1 MNITLLNGMEPIL
14 EKQFLKNDP
23 CRKKAYICSPLSG
36 RTNEEVLANVRY
48 ARFYMLYAHEQMN
61 LLARAPH
68 AYLPMLL
75 CDRVPAER
83 SPALEFGLRLLA
95 ESNLLLVCGTR
106 VSRGMAGEIRHAAK
120 LQMEIQTFDEEVFLQ
135 VKKIVTSAGGDKSL
149 VKIDRVHTVL
159 GMPGNL

>member
-1 MNITLLNGMEPIL
+1 MNMNLPNGTDLIL

-23 CRKKAYICSPLSG
+23 CRKRAYICSPLNG
-36 RTNEEVLANVRY
+36 ETNEEILSNMRY
-48 ARFYMLYAHEQMN
+48 ARFCMLYVHERMN

-75 CDRVPAER
+75 CDRLPAER
-83 SPALEFGLRLLA
+83 SLALEFGLRLLA